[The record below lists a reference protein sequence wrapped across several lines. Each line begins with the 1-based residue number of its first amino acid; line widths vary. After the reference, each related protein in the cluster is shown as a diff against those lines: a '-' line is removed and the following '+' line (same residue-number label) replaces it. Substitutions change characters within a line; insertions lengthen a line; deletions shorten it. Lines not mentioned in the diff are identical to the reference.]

1 MKKALLTLTFCY
13 ACMLMIAASAHAR
26 AADIFT
32 NSQYTDSCHLTINS
46 HVTMDAENIQVT
58 NTDGERLLLKADNQL
73 LVNDQLIT
81 ISPRQQPLVDAYR
94 QQLRTTI
101 PAVVDIALEAVEI
114 GITAV
119 SEGFSTLVGTAPPP
133 ALRLALA
140 DFRAAIDARLA
151 HQGQVI
157 MLKGDSADLSG
168 AALDQISSDLQ
179 AAMASAVASSIGTL
193 IMDLGQ
199 TIEAGEGSLDE
210 RLQRFT
216 KRFEH
221 LGEALETRIKSRT
234 GALQGRA
241 SNLCGQMAELQTA
254 EQNLQAQ
261 VPGLKAF
268 SLVHA
273 KTQSTSI

>member
-119 SEGFSTLVGTAPPP
+119 SEGFSRHCTTTRTAPGPC
-133 ALRLALA
+133 
-140 DFRAAIDARLA
+140 
-151 HQGQVI
+151 G
-157 MLKGDSADLSG
+157 LSSCNRR
-168 AALDQISSDLQ
+168 Q
-179 AAMASAVASSIGTL
+179 
-193 IMDLGQ
+193 
-199 TIEAGEGSLDE
+199 
-210 RLQRFT
+210 
-216 KRFEH
+216 
-221 LGEALETRIKSRT
+221 T
-234 GALQGRA
+234 GASG
-241 SNLCGQMAELQTA
+241 SGDY
-254 EQNLQAQ
+254 AQ
-261 VPGLKAF
+261 RR
-268 SLVHA
+268 
-273 KTQSTSI
+273 QR